1 MRAMVEKIDAHG
13 EIFDLK
19 ILSNPNATQGQAPQ
33 PIPNSNLQSTE
44 GAKAFVLR
52 EISSLS
58 GKNSRTI
65 HTDHPSFTF
74 LVIILF

>member
-1 MRAMVEKIDAHG
+1 MRAMVEKIDAYG

-19 ILSNPNATQGQAPQ
+19 ILSDPNATQGQAPQ

-52 EISSLS
+52 EISSP
-58 GKNSRTI
+58 KWQK
-65 HTDHPSFTF
+65 FTYYTY
-74 LVIILF
+74 